1 MQDKEKSGNVKEVT
15 VFDALADPTRRH
27 LLMTLAK
34 DSPKTATQLARQYP
48 ISRPGIIK
56 HLNVLQAAGLVTRY
70 QKGREKRYVL
80 APEPLS
86 ELEAWLGEINDVWVT
101 RLERLKGMLENEISK
116 E

>member
-1 MQDKEKSGNVKEVT
+1 VNDVT
-15 VFDALADPTRRH
+15 VFDALADSTRRQ

-34 DSPKTATQLARQYP
+34 ESPKTATQLARQYP

-56 HLNVLQAAGLVTRY
+56 HLNILQEAGLVTRY

-86 ELEAWLGEINDVWVT
+86 ELEEWLDEINDVWVE
-101 RLERLKGMLENEISK
+101 RLERLKGMLESE